1 MVLGAFSTMGIDQ
14 GDRCRSRLSGRSVG
28 TVGMREKVLSVY
40 CEKDL
45 ETVETNPLKLDEQ
58 GLSLLESTRSR
69 CLKALLRI
77 LHPPNQ
83 FMKPTLVE

>member
-69 CLKALLRI
+69 HCVLLCDAPHRSGDGMERTK
-77 LHPPNQ
+77 L
-83 FMKPTLVE
+83 